1 MKSND
6 IKYYVVKDNKNKTIT
21 YFEYDKMKGY
31 DITPKSNVKIKDAI
45 NVNKMIIINPS
56 MINKMVIKKLNNKF
70 EKLLKIITLI
80 YEEDSDD
87 DDVGYRHALNEL
99 EKLRME
105 MLNRYKEHMSKEE
118 ELLFLKKL
126 EILETELKLRIQI
139 IDSKVY
145 EQANIITSGKSR

>member
-1 MKSND
+1 MKNND

-45 NVNKMIIINPS
+45 NVNKMVIINPT

-87 DDVGYRHALNEL
+87 DVGYRHALNEL

-105 MLNRYKEHMSKEE
+105 MINKYKEHITKEE
-118 ELLFLKKL
+118 EELFLKKL

-139 IDSKVY
+139 IDRKVY
-145 EQANIITSGKSR
+145 EQENIMTSGKSR

>member
-1 MKSND
+1 MKNTD
-6 IKYYVVKDNKNKTIT
+6 IKYYVVKDNKDKIIT

-45 NVNKMIIINPS
+45 NVNKMIIINPT

-70 EKLLKIITLI
+70 ERLLKIITLI
-80 YEEDSDD
+80 YEEDSD

-105 MLNRYKEHMSKEE
+105 MINKYREHMTKEE
-118 ELLFLKKL
+118 EMMFLKKL
-126 EILETELKLRIQI
+126 EILEVELKLRIQI

-145 EQANIITSGKSR
+145 EQENIMTSGKSR